1 MCGGGRGMGG
11 LRCIFSHSA
20 LKISFTLIYLIIC
33 NRKYEIKNTICEMQ
47 FPLLPGDK
55 LVKGCSLARCS
66 IMETRNSL
74 MCALTG
80 GLEQII
86 LTLLQTVRIHVVVYK
101 ECDGSAVYV
110 CVCVHMRV
118 CTVISVQIVRFRI
131 VCKVDFMNTKLHTQ
145 SHISP

>member
-1 MCGGGRGMGG
+1 
-11 LRCIFSHSA
+11 
-20 LKISFTLIYLIIC
+20 
-33 NRKYEIKNTICEMQ
+33 MQ

>member
-1 MCGGGRGMGG
+1 
-11 LRCIFSHSA
+11 
-20 LKISFTLIYLIIC
+20 
-33 NRKYEIKNTICEMQ
+33 MQ

-86 LTLLQTVRIHVVVYK
+86 LSLPQTVGIDVVVYK
-101 ECDGSAVYV
+101 ECDGSAVCV
-110 CVCVHMRV
+110 CVCVCICV
-118 CTVISVQIVRFRI
+118 CAQ
-131 VCKVDFMNTKLHTQ
+131 
-145 SHISP
+145 